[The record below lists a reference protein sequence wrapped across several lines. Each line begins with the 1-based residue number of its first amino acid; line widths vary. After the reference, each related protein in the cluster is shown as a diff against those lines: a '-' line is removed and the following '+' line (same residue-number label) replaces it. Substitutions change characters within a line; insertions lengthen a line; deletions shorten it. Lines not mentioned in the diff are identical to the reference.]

1 LNNHIES
8 IDPFILAAACV
19 FLACKID
26 EDEKNIKECL
36 SVFHNIK
43 PHFVRDA
50 KEMILLEQKIIDLEF
65 DVLCNQ
71 DFDFSIDLA
80 FSLLSEA
87 KKLIIHKLIILF
99 EFL

>member
-1 LNNHIES
+1 LLGVGG
-8 IDPFILAAACV
+8 ILT
-19 FLACKID
+19 L
-26 EDEKNIKECL
+26 L
-36 SVFHNIK
+36 
-43 PHFVRDA
+43 DA

-80 FSLLSEA
+80 FSLLSEG

-99 EFL
+99 EF